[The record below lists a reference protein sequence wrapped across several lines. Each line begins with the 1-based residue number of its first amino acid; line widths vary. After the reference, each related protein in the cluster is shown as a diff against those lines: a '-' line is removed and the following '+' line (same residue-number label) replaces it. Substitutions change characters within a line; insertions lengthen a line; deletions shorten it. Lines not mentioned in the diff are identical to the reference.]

1 MTQARPREKLCW
13 HTRSRQAPSPSFKKF
28 RLSLGTTS
36 QGDPSLSLSC
46 QASTLLHCLTSEAPS
61 CVRFCC
67 GPSSPRIFPESVC
80 MATKERHHY
89 SGLACTELIGTA
101 LLLAVLLVISWHFIG
116 VVATA
121 SLFSALELALSSS
134 SSSSSCHQ
142 FDSQLTGLGPVNNV

>member
-1 MTQARPREKLCW
+1 
-13 HTRSRQAPSPSFKKF
+13 
-28 RLSLGTTS
+28 
-36 QGDPSLSLSC
+36 
-46 QASTLLHCLTSEAPS
+46 
-61 CVRFCC
+61 
-67 GPSSPRIFPESVC
+67 

-134 SSSSSCHQ
+134 SCHQ

>member
-1 MTQARPREKLCW
+1 
-13 HTRSRQAPSPSFKKF
+13 
-28 RLSLGTTS
+28 
-36 QGDPSLSLSC
+36 
-46 QASTLLHCLTSEAPS
+46 
-61 CVRFCC
+61 
-67 GPSSPRIFPESVC
+67 

-116 VVATA
+116 VATA
-121 SLFSALELALSSS
+121 SLFSALELALSS

>member
-1 MTQARPREKLCW
+1 MKSFVG
-13 HTRSRQAPSPSFKKF
+13 TRAHGRLLVPHSRSFGSALEPPVKAIH
-28 RLSLGTTS
+28 
-36 QGDPSLSLSC
+36 LSLSC

-67 GPSSPRIFPESVC
+67 GPSPRIFPESVC

-101 LLLAVLLVISWHFIG
+101 LLLAVLLVICWHFIG